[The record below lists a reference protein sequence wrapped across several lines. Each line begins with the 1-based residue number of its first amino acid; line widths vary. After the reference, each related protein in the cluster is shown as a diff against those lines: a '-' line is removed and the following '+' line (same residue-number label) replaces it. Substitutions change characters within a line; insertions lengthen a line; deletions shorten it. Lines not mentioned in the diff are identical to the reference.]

1 MDKNWKSIK
10 YNDNWRTNQL
20 DLLKDISQQKKLLG
34 LIPQKTIVHIPVFA
48 VGNKQLFLKIITLYH
63 NITLKK

>member
-20 DLLKDISQQKKLLG
+20 DLISQKKKLLG
-34 LIPQKTIVHIPVFA
+34 LIPKKTIVHIPVFA
-48 VGNKQLFLKIITLYH
+48 VGNKQLFLQIITLYH
-63 NITLKK
+63 NITFKK